1 MVQNRK
7 IIAIDFDGTLSDES
21 GKPIS
26 KIITYTNGAFDS
38 GHFIVIYTARI
49 EADRTYVSCWLKENG
64 VKYDLIELGKLRY
77 DILVDDRTVHP
88 DNVDVCFKL
97 GE

>member
-7 IIAIDFDGTLSDES
+7 IIAIDFDGTLSDAS

-26 KIITYTNGAFDS
+26 KIISYTNACFDS
-38 GHFIVIYTARI
+38 GNFIVVYTARI
-49 EADRTYVSCWLKENG
+49 EVDRTYVSCWLKEHG

-77 DILVDDRTVHP
+77 DLLVDDRTIHP
-88 DNVDVCFKL
+88 DHIYMTTPM